1 MCDEDTLTNPL
12 GEESSGTDDAK
23 ASSRVI
29 RAVDRVL
36 KATLDCDNAT
46 ISAQLCHAISQ
57 ELVGSPSG
65 CFCDAGTEGGPHTLA
80 ACGTCVNEAR
90 ALGQEDT
97 KVAGDESPDSTIKR
111 MCNVSECKM
120 PCFTLYRELLLNM
133 PSGLA
138 YHRLIRDESG
148 KAVDLEFSEV
158 NPAFERITGIPIG
171 TASGSKITELLPE
184 IKNDPFDWIGYYDK
198 VARTGEPV
206 TIEQYSYS
214 LKAWYM
220 VELFPKDSDTL
231 TAIFFDIT
239 KLKATEQELRSLNEE
254 LEKRVEEKTRELSAI
269 NNELQ
274 SFAYSVSH
282 DLHAPLRAVDGFSSV
297 LLEQYSD
304 RLDETGKHYLERMR
318 LGASRMGCLI
328 DDLLNLSRITQ
339 HPLAPQDV
347 NLTSLAHEIID
358 EITGEAP
365 QRPVQFT
372 VADNL
377 VAYADPGL
385 MRVVLTNLLTNAW
398 KFTEM
403 KDPAVIEVSAI
414 SDDDDQVF
422 FVRDN
427 GIGFDM
433 QYADKLF
440 APFQRLQSAE
450 EFQGSGIGLSI
461 VQRIIHQHSGRIWAE
476 SSLGHGATFFFTLKA
491 GEMNIE
497 SA

>member
-1 MCDEDTLTNPL
+1 MRDDCNLTSPIRNADA
-12 GEESSGTDDAK
+12 GTDRGK
-23 ASSRVI
+23 ISSRVV

-36 KATLDCDNAT
+36 KETLHCDNAT
-46 ISAQLCHAISQ
+46 VSAQMCHAISQ
-57 ELVGSPSG
+57 ELVGSSSG
-65 CFCDAGTEGGPHTLA
+65 RYCDASPEQELCTLA
-80 ACGTCVNEAR
+80 ACESCVDETR
-90 ALGQEDT
+90 ASRQEDT
-97 KVAGDESPDSTIKR
+97 EPADSKSPSAMLNR
-111 MCNVSECKM
+111 VCNVSDCMM
-120 PCFTLYRELLLNM
+120 PCFTLYRDLLLNM

-138 YHRLIRDESG
+138 YHRIIRDETG
-148 KAVDLEFSEV
+148 KTVDLEFSEV
-158 NPAFERITGIPIG
+158 NPAFERITGIPVG

-184 IKNDPFDWIGYYDK
+184 IKNDPFDWIGFYDD

-274 SFAYSVSH
+274 SFAYSVAH
-282 DLHAPLRAVDGFSSV
+282 DLHAPLRAVDGFSRV

-328 DDLLNLSRITQ
+328 DDLLNLSRIAQ

-358 EITGEAP
+358 EITGEEP
-365 QRPVQFT
+365 QRLVQFT

-414 SDDDDQVF
+414 SDEDDQVF

-433 QYADKLF
+433 QYADKIF